1 MMKPTMWR
9 KMLTLQLAGMNVRMA
24 NKLPERFVSKIKH
37 AAATLTSSEQNILQ
51 LVADLRHTHH
61 VQQLDPSRGVAGV
74 LESDSIVAVWEES
87 LRKRA
92 EQVRVLRWAERSGS
106 FVT

>member
-1 MMKPTMWR
+1 MWR

-37 AAATLTSSEQNILQ
+37 VAATLTSTEQNILQ

-74 LESDSIVAVWEES
+74 LRADSIVAEWEAS

-92 EQVRVLRWAERSGS
+92 EQVRGLWLAERIGL
-106 FVT
+106 TYG